1 MATPPAGNF
10 SASPAIP
17 LTPEVRA
24 AYQDLYNKMQAA
36 LDNTMDAD
44 VVEALNAWQPQVD
57 RILKQDDEYKLSA
70 DTNIFA
76 ALQQQ
81 ISDTNKG
88 LKTLQ
93 DQISSVAS
101 HFAMAGDI
109 IAAINKVF
117 TLIPGA

>member
-1 MATPPAGNF
+1 MATPPLNSTSAGP
-10 SASPAIP
+10 SIP
-17 LTPEVRA
+17 LTPDVRA
-24 AYQDLYNKMQAA
+24 AYQDLYTKMQAA
-36 LDNTMDAD
+36 LDNTMDAA
-44 VVEALNAWQPQVD
+44 VIEALNVSQPQVD

-101 HFAMAGDI
+101 HIAMAGDI
-109 IAAINKVF
+109 IAAINKVI
-117 TLIPGA
+117 TLIPVA

>member
-1 MATPPAGNF
+1 MATPPVN
-10 SASPAIP
+10 SPTVP
-17 LTPEVRA
+17 LTPDVRA

-81 ISDTNKG
+81 IDSTNKG

-93 DQISSVAS
+93 DQISSIAS

-109 IAAINKVF
+109 LAAINKVF